1 LSLDT
6 LARYILDTFFF
17 ASLISL
23 IVSGLNIIYGV
34 MRIVN
39 LAHAS
44 LFTLGAY
51 TVAWIT
57 ANYIVKIFGSNLILL
72 LVLPLTIAVI
82 VTVLVSLVM
91 VTPLLR
97 YSYGKGEA
105 FQLIVTFALL
115 IIFEELFQIV
125 WGRMPLVA
133 NDAFFAMGTV
143 NLFGSPYPLYKVF
156 VIIVAFLII
165 LALWLLTYRTYLGLL
180 LRATSM
186 DSEMVQAL
194 GANVI
199 RLIVVAIITASLL
212 AGLGGALYVPTAS
225 VALGLSLD
233 VLIVAFVGLV
243 IGGLG
248 SFIGSLIGALI
259 VSIFRTFSIYF
270 FPELELV
277 ILFTVALI
285 VLIFKPE
292 GIGGGKGW

>member
-1 LSLDT
+1 
-6 LARYILDTFFF
+6 
-17 ASLISL
+17 
-23 IVSGLNIIYGV
+23 
-34 MRIVN
+34 
-39 LAHAS
+39 
-44 LFTLGAY
+44 
-51 TVAWIT
+51 
-57 ANYIVKIFGSNLILL
+57 
-72 LVLPLTIAVI
+72 
-82 VTVLVSLVM
+82 
-91 VTPLLR
+91 
-97 YSYGKGEA
+97 
-105 FQLIVTFALL
+105 
-115 IIFEELFQIV
+115 
-125 WGRMPLVA
+125 
-133 NDAFFAMGTV
+133 V